1 MGNVTPLKSSN
12 AEAVRYVW
20 ATDRDHRGNVRF
32 QFSIG
37 DPSLYLE
44 VILPPAA
51 FDDFCR
57 EHQVRV
63 LSGEE
68 GAQVD
73 AKEWRWHYKHSCSIS
88 ERGGDGIC
96 LR

>member
-12 AEAVRYVW
+12 VEAIRYVRV
-20 ATDRDHRGNVRF
+20 TDRDHRGNVEF
-32 QFSIG
+32 QFSIS

-44 VILPPAA
+44 MILPPAA

-63 LSGEE
+63 LSREE

-73 AKEWRWHYKHSCSIS
+73 AKERRWRYKHSFSIS
-88 ERGGDGIC
+88 ERGGAGIC